1 MAELDSTLRTRFAQ
15 INFAANA
22 QRPKTDTGLAD
33 DTGLNTPPS
42 TQPAATRLLVTGA
55 LATQPLSKRDVM
67 SVTFSVTADA
77 SAASSNVTPL
87 AQAPIALAPELN
99 LSIFTTQ
106 TLATTL
112 ENLRLHVEYLLRLPL
127 PVRVKNRL
135 RLKYWAMSRRLEA
148 VSELLKL
155 DGVDKLSVDPSCF
168 DMSCF
173 HIGEFD
179 LSHFDLSGE
188 AFQGD

>member
-1 MAELDSTLRTRFAQ
+1 
-15 INFAANA
+15 
-22 QRPKTDTGLAD
+22 
-33 DTGLNTPPS
+33 
-42 TQPAATRLLVTGA
+42 
-55 LATQPLSKRDVM
+55 M

>member
-15 INFAANA
+15 INSTANA
-22 QRPKTDTGLAD
+22 QKPEPDTGLAD
-33 DTGLNTPPS
+33 DTGLKPPQSKQPEVTEPLAARDRMRVMFSVVPNTPKL
-42 TQPAATRLLVTGA
+42 Q
-55 LATQPLSKRDVM
+55 
-67 SVTFSVTADA
+67 
-77 SAASSNVTPL
+77 TPIL
-87 AQAPIALAPELN
+87 HPPELN

-106 TLATTL
+106 TLPTTM
-112 ENLRLHVEYLLRLPL
+112 ESLRTHVQYLLCLPL

-148 VSELLKL
+148 VSELLKI

-168 DMSCF
+168 DTSCF
-173 HIGEFD
+173 NISEFD

-188 AFQGD
+188 EFRSD

>member
-15 INFAANA
+15 INLTANT
-22 QRPKTDTGLAD
+22 QKPQPDTGLAD
-33 DTGLNTPPS
+33 DTDLKTPPS
-42 TQPAATRLLVTGA
+42 TPTLPTRPSVKQATA
-55 LATQPLSKRDVM
+55 SRDVR
-67 SVTFSVTADA
+67 SVTFSVIPDA
-77 SAASSNVTPL
+77 SSKVSPKPTT
-87 AQAPIALAPELN
+87 PIAKPPKLN

-106 TLATTL
+106 TLPTTL
-112 ENLRLHVEYLLRLPL
+112 ENLRTHVEYLLCLPL

-168 DMSCF
+168 DLS
-173 HIGEFD
+173 EFD
-179 LSHFDLSGE
+179 LSHFNLSGE
-188 AFQGD
+188 DFQSD